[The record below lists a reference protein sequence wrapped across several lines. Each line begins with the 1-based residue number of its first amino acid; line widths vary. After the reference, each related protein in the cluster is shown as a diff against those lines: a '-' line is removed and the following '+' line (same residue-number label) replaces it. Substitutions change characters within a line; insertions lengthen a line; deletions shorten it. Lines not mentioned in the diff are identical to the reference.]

1 VNARAWAADISP
13 SSSSSSAGRHG
24 YGNSVHVIREVHQQR
39 NEKAGNE
46 REEEGKEMKA
56 WA

>member
-1 VNARAWAADISP
+1 VHSRAWAADTSP
-13 SSSSSSAGRHG
+13 SSSSSAGRHG